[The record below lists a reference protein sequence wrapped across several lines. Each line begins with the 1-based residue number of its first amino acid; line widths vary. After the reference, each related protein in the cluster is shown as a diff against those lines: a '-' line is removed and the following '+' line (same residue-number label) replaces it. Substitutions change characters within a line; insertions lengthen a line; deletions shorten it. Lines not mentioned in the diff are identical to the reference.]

1 MDKKTALI
9 TGASRGIGAAIA
21 KQLAKDDYH
30 VIIHYASN
38 RNKACEV
45 LDHITAHGGSGTL
58 MQADLQDLSQTSAM
72 CHSLPCVD
80 LLILNASV
88 QLPRPWQEIST
99 EEAAMQLNCNFTS
112 SLLLIQAV
120 VKNMQQKHWGRIITI
135 GSVQE
140 AKPHPNMLIYS
151 ASKAA
156 QCNMVKSLALQLA
169 KDGITVN
176 NICPGIIDTDRNQK
190 AFSDANYASKI
201 IDSIPCGFFGQP
213 EDCAGIVSLLCSEA
227 GRYITGQSIYVD
239 GGKGIK

>member
-1 MDKKTALI
+1 MVT
-9 TGASRGIGAAIA
+9 
-21 KQLAKDDYH
+21 
-30 VIIHYASN
+30 
-38 RNKACEV
+38 
-45 LDHITAHGGSGTL
+45 
-58 MQADLQDLSQTSAM
+58 SQTSAM

-156 QCNMVKSLALQLA
+156 QSNMVKSLALQLA
-169 KDGITVN
+169 K
-176 NICPGIIDTDRNQK
+176 P
-190 AFSDANYASKI
+190 
-201 IDSIPCGFFGQP
+201 
-213 EDCAGIVSLLCSEA
+213 
-227 GRYITGQSIYVD
+227 
-239 GGKGIK
+239 